1 MDYKLCIRTCSPV
14 ESELHTPCISEACK
28 QKGENELKKA
38 DHEKLLNSHFP
49 LSDVLKLY
57 LKDEMVWNTS
67 LLAFYSWDKAFDS
80 VFAQTV
86 IWLVTNCWCLYDKVN
101 NLRADPQQINN

>member
-1 MDYKLCIRTCSPV
+1 MDYMLCIRTCSLV
-14 ESELHTPCISEACK
+14 ESELQPPCISEACK

-57 LKDEMVWNTS
+57 FKDEIVRNTS
-67 LLAFYSWDKAFDS
+67 LLAFYS
-80 VFAQTV
+80 
-86 IWLVTNCWCLYDKVN
+86 
-101 NLRADPQQINN
+101 

>member
-14 ESELHTPCISEACK
+14 ESKLQPPCISEACK

-38 DHEKLLNSHFP
+38 DHEKLLNCHFP
-49 LSDVLKLY
+49 LSEVLKLY
-57 LKDEMVWNTS
+57 FKDEMARNTS

-80 VFAQTV
+80 VFARTV
-86 IWLVTNCWCLYDKVN
+86 IWLVTNCWCLYHKVN